1 MNILHSRLM
10 RKRCEMANDQTLL
23 PWVLATVGTVVGALA
38 TVIAKLYHSQIAGY
52 IKREGNLETQ
62 VASLQTKVDNCERE
76 HTEARVAVAKLETR
90 LSLLEG
96 KVERL

>member
-1 MNILHSRLM
+1 
-10 RKRCEMANDQTLL
+10 MANDQTLL
-23 PWVLATVGTVVGALA
+23 PWVLATVGTVVGTLA

-52 IKREGNLETQ
+52 IKREGSLEAQ
-62 VASLQTKVDNCERE
+62 VSALQTKVDNCEKE
-76 HTEARVAVAKLETR
+76 HTEAKVVVAKLETR